1 MFKTT
6 LVGNTGGYV
15 TYKQI
20 ETEKGKRDQ
29 LQFTVFPKD
38 KGKKTPVFCVWTSK
52 DLSEVSKYLMI
63 DNTKEDSKAPYCSR
77 LLAVDGRISIQDKY
91 QELQVYDK
99 DEDGDIVELV
109 DEDGDSLTAG
119 VMAPSIVV
127 FIDSIEFLD
136 KTPGKVDKEK
146 KSKKVT
152 ASDLASR
159 YKKKAKDISKKE
171 DAVVEDDITEDD
183 ITEDENE
190 KVSAKS
196 TKKKATR
203 KTKKTKESDEILDD
217 TLSKDEIMKAL
228 QG

>member
-63 DNTKEDSKAPYCSR
+63 DNTKEDAKSPYCSR

-136 KTPGKVDKEK
+136 KTPGKVDKDK
-146 KSKKVT
+146 KNKKVT

-159 YKKKAKDISKKE
+159 YKKKAKDIAKKE
-171 DAVVEDDITEDD
+171 DKVAEDTTEDD
-183 ITEDENE
+183 ITEDE

-203 KTKKTKESDEILDD
+203 KTKKTKESEEILDD
-217 TLSKDEIMKAL
+217 TLSDEEIMKAL